1 MNKRAVIAAVASIV
15 FGSTV
20 ATSPALASNLTFLT
34 TVTDTD
40 VASFG
45 LGYLRSNGTGTLNVG
60 GLSGSVT
67 QAYLFWHG
75 PTNSSAGTANAAIS
89 FGGSAISGTNIGF
102 SQDNF
107 WGFAN
112 SQAYRAD
119 VTGIVSATGNGAY
132 ALSNFTKADAEING
146 LSLIVF
152 YDDGDTTNNSDVVL
166 FNGNDANFNNA
177 FDANGWNA
185 NLNGITYAGGPASLT
200 LHVSDGQNF
209 SNTDDGTLLLNGSA
223 LASGGLF
230 QGDGVQ
236 FGNGNFPGNGALW
249 DIENYDISGFLTVG
263 NNNVSVTLPG
273 QNDALSLVVAQFN
286 LPVGAAPPPPTVP
299 EPSTWTMLIGGFGL
313 VGAAL
318 RGRRRATITA

>member
-1 MNKRAVIAAVASIV
+1 MKHHLMIAAAML
-15 FGSTV
+15 GAMA
-20 ATSPALASNLTFLT
+20 ATSPASASNLTFLT

-45 LGYLRSNGTGTLNVG
+45 LGYLRENGTGTLNVA

-67 QAYLFWHG
+67 QAYLYWHG
-75 PTNSSAGTANAAIS
+75 PTNSGVATANAGVS
-89 FGGSAISGTNIGF
+89 FGGSSIFGTNIGF

-119 VTGIVSATGNGAY
+119 VTGIISAGGNGGY
-132 ALSNFTKADAEING
+132 ALSNFNKTDAEING

-152 YDDGDTTNNSDVVL
+152 YDDGNTTNNSDVVL

-177 FDANGWNA
+177 FDADGWNA
-185 NLNGITYAGGPASLT
+185 NLNGIAYAGGPASLT

-209 SNTDDGTLLLNGSA
+209 SNDDDGTLLINGSPFA
-223 LASGGLF
+223 TGGLF

-236 FGNGNFPGNGALW
+236 FGNGTSPSNGALW
-249 DIENYDISGFLTVG
+249 DVENYDISGLLTLG
-263 NNNVSVTLPG
+263 NNNVRLSLPG
-273 QNDALSLVVAQFN
+273 QSDALSLVVVQFN
-286 LPVGAAPPPPTVP
+286 LPVGAAPPMPGVP
-299 EPSTWTMLIGGFGL
+299 EPSTWAMLISGFGL

-318 RGRRRATITA
+318 RGRRRAAVTA